1 LPDELGATLAQHF
14 DAGEWTEL
22 ALGLGLFHGFS
33 KMLIALGLEPDQMDT
48 TVLPTPE
55 ASGADVPP
63 PDFDDPVIALLAPR
77 PDLAGP
83 WQDMARRLDA
93 LPGVDTQLLAIGRR
107 RLAELLGVAELAG
120 SPLGGTHAGGHE
132 SAVVELAE
140 LFAIDV
146 RAVDAP
152 HRARLRELLGE
163 AGLVANI
170 MNLAIYDGIWRVAA
184 CRVGSPA

>member
-1 LPDELGATLAQHF
+1 MVRHF

-55 ASGADVPP
+55 AGGADVPP
-63 PDFDDPVIALLAPR
+63 ADFDDPVIALLAPR
-77 PDLAGP
+77 PDLAAP
-83 WQDMARRLDA
+83 WQHMARRLDA
-93 LPGVDTQLLAIGRR
+93 LPDVDTQLLAVGRR
-107 RLAELLGVAELAG
+107 RLAELLGVAELAR
-120 SPLGGTHAGGHE
+120 PPAARADAGDRQN
-132 SAVVELAE
+132 AVVELAE

-152 HRARLRELLGE
+152 HRERLRTMLGE
-163 AGLVANI
+163 AGLIANI
-170 MNLAIYDGIWRVAA
+170 MNLAVYDGIWRLAA
-184 CRVGSPA
+184 CRDGSPA